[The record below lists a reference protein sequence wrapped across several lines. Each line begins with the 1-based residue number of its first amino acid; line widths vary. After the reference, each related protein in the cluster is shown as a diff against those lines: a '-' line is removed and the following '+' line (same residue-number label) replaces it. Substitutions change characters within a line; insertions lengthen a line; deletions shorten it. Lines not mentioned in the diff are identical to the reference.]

1 LYKDLWRQRLTH
13 RRNKNKK
20 SLQRIEFLRNNY
32 LRFFS
37 MRSVKTRTPFP
48 ASEQTSALPSSAD
61 GELNHAKGGLETAK
75 TGKREEKKGGGGRP
89 PKFSEPSRPITLTL
103 PESTL
108 KGLEQINADRGQA
121 IVKLTEQALRV
132 GDFAQS
138 QVEIMEVAADIGML
152 IVGPSSA
159 LRRIPFLHLVEVA
172 PARYLLA
179 LDPGNDFKTLEI
191 AIHDVFE
198 DVPESDV
205 RERALISQ
213 LLEHIKN
220 VRKASRV
227 RMAEILFVSMSET
240 KR

>member
-1 LYKDLWRQRLTH
+1 
-13 RRNKNKK
+13 
-20 SLQRIEFLRNNY
+20 
-32 LRFFS
+32 
-37 MRSVKTRTPFP
+37 
-48 ASEQTSALPSSAD
+48 
-61 GELNHAKGGLETAK
+61 
-75 TGKREEKKGGGGRP
+75 
-89 PKFSEPSRPITLTL
+89 
-103 PESTL
+103 L
-108 KGLEQINADRGQA
+108 KGLEQIDADRGQA

-132 GDFAQS
+132 GEFARS

-191 AIHDVFE
+191 AIRDVFE
-198 DVPESDV
+198 DVPESET
-205 RERALISQ
+205 RERALIAQ

-240 KR
+240 RR